1 MRSKPFSIFIIVVAI
16 VVALFFMA
24 PLLWMIATSFKS
36 DFEAFTAG
44 IKWLPEE
51 FTLENYL
58 YSLGL
63 GDVAGDVPVLKWMGN
78 SLFVGV
84 TGTLLVLTVDTL
96 AAYGLARLDVP
107 FKKFFISM
115 FIGSMMIPWVI
126 TFLPLYMQFSNFGLL
141 NTYAVLILPYSAN
154 AFGVFLLYQFFKGF
168 PKSLEEAAHLDGANK
183 WQVFTQVVLP
193 SARPIIWTLAI
204 FTFMGIYNDFLWPL
218 VTTNSPEMRT
228 ITTGIAVMQQGSFV
242 SSPGR
247 LMALTSIATIPA
259 VLLFVVGQRAFIK
272 GVTQSGIK

>member
-1 MRSKPFSIFIIVVAI
+1 MKSKPFNLFVIVLAI
-16 VVALFFMA
+16 VVAFFFMA
-24 PLLWMIATSFKS
+24 PLFWMLATSFKS

-44 IKWLPEE
+44 INWLPKE

-63 GDVAGDVPVLKWMGN
+63 GDVAGDIPVLKWMGN
-78 SLFVGV
+78 SLFVGIA
-84 TGTLLVLTVDTL
+84 GTLLVLTVDTL

-107 FKKFFISM
+107 FKKVLITM

-126 TFLPLYMQFSNFGLL
+126 TFLPLYMQFNNLGLL
-141 NTYAVLILPYSAN
+141 DTYAVLILPYSSN
-154 AFGVFLLYQFFKGF
+154 AFGVFLLYQFFRGF

-183 WQVFTQVVLP
+183 WQVFTKVVLP

-259 VLLFVVGQRAFIK
+259 VLLFVIGQRAFIK

>member
-1 MRSKPFSIFIIVVAI
+1 MRSKPFNLFIIVLAVVVAI
-16 VVALFFMA
+16 FFLA
-24 PLLWMIATSFKS
+24 PLFWMLATSFKT

-51 FTLENYL
+51 FTMENYL
-58 YSLGL
+58 YSLGF
-63 GDVAGDVPVLKWMGN
+63 GDVAGDIPVLKWMGN
-78 SLFVGV
+78 SLFVGI
-84 TGTLLVLTVDTL
+84 TGTLLVLIVDTL

-107 FKKFFISM
+107 FKKFFITL

-126 TFLPLYMQFSNFGLL
+126 TFLPLYMQFNNFGLL
-141 NTYAVLILPYSAN
+141 DTYAVLILPYSAN

-183 WQVFTQVVLP
+183 WQVFAKVVLP

-228 ITTGIAVMQQGSFV
+228 ITTGIAIMQQGSFV
-242 SSPGR
+242 SSPSR

-259 VLLFVVGQRAFIK
+259 VLLFIIGQRAFIK

>member
-1 MRSKPFSIFIIVVAI
+1 MRSKTFNIVIIVLAIIVAI
-16 VVALFFMA
+16 FFMA
-24 PLLWMIATSFKS
+24 PLFWMLATSFKS

-44 IKWLPEE
+44 IKWLPEV
-51 FTLENYL
+51 FTLENYM
-58 YSLGL
+58 YSLGI
-63 GDVAGDVPVLKWMGN
+63 GDLAGDIPVLKWMGN
-78 SLFVGV
+78 SLFVGI

-107 FKKFFISM
+107 FKKFFITL

-126 TFLPLYMQFSNFGLL
+126 TFLPLYMQFNNFGLL
-141 NTYAVLILPYSAN
+141 DTYAVLILPYSAN

-183 WQVFTQVVLP
+183 WQVFTKVVLP

-228 ITTGIAVMQQGSFV
+228 ITTGIAIMQQGSFV
-242 SSPGR
+242 SSPSR

-259 VLLFVVGQRAFIK
+259 VLLFVIGQRAFIK
-272 GVTQSGIK
+272 GVTQTGIK